1 MMNGFFILMTLFAQV
16 AQAQTDP
23 KPVVER
29 IQKYYDATKDL
40 HAKFEQT
47 LESGMGRAKKASGDV
62 WLKKPGRM
70 RWDYVKPEKKLMVA
84 DGKTLW
90 VYEQEDAQAIK
101 QDMSSS
107 TLPAQV
113 SFLVGQGKLQ
123 DEFDATVVKSEGETI
138 TLKLVPKSGTTQYRY
153 LEFIVDAKSGMVKET
168 VIYDQQG
175 GTNRLSFSNIEQNKG
190 VPDGKFTF
198 TPPAGTKIL
207 NPPR

>member
-1 MMNGFFILMTLFAQV
+1 MMYGLFMWLSLLAQV
-16 AQAQTDP
+16 QGGAADA
-23 KPVVER
+23 KPIVER
-29 IQKYYDATKDL
+29 IQKYYDSTRDL

-70 RWDYVKPEKKLMVA
+70 RWDYQKPEKKLMVA
-84 DGKTLW
+84 DGTTLW

-101 QDMSSS
+101 QDMKSS

-123 DEFDATVVKSEGETI
+123 DEFDSTVEKSEGESI
-138 TLKLVPKSGTTQYRY
+138 TLKLVPKSGTAAYRY
-153 LEFIVDAKSGMVKET
+153 LEFIVDAKTGMVKET

-175 GTNRLSFSNIEQNKG
+175 GTNRLSFSNVEQNRG
-190 VPDGKFTF
+190 VADGKFNF
-198 TPPAGTKIL
+198 TPPPGTKIL

>member
-1 MMNGFFILMTLFAQV
+1 MMHGLFLWV
-16 AQAQTDP
+16 SLLTVDP
-23 KPVVER
+23 KPIVDR
-29 IQKYYDATKDL
+29 IQKYYDSTKDL

-70 RWDYVKPEKKLMVA
+70 RWDYAKPEKKLMVA

-113 SFLVGQGKLQ
+113 SFLVGQGKLS
-123 DEFDATVVKSEGETI
+123 DEFDATVVKSEGENI

-153 LEFIVDAKSGMVKET
+153 LEFIVDAKTGMVKET

-175 GTNRLSFSNIEQNKG
+175 GTNRLTFSNVEQNKG
-190 VPDGKFTF
+190 VADGKFTF